1 MWWVVMSCVEATE
14 TTVEIGRSRSCQ
26 VSEPSIKIPIA
37 MGLGWK
43 SEKSPVQKLELL
55 LYRIVFVVA
64 KQ

>member
-1 MWWVVMSCVEATE
+1 MEATE